1 MKKEQ
6 TELSLRPSLEGK
18 SGDELQHRMLLGTLS
33 PFPEDM
39 PAALR
44 RPNPFPKQSIGLTM
58 IEKMR
63 GMRLRGQTGQKQ
75 EAMARTR

>member
-6 TELSLRPSLEGK
+6 TKVSLRPSLEGK
-18 SGDELQHRMLLGTLS
+18 SGDEKGFLPRLQHPMLLGTLS

-39 PAALR
+39 PATL
-44 RPNPFPKQSIGLTM
+44 IMLTM